1 MDDVQTQLVLL
12 DDTVDSFV
20 SRASDRLSR
29 ILNRTAVAHL
39 DQKLDDEPFEK
50 CEILHQYD
58 IQQFGRQFIVYL
70 FVGVGDRLFR
80 SDGRRAFRIDSR
92 RALVFPRLV
101 VAGRRG
107 VEIDEIRVSRQVG
120 YIYFLFGF

>member
-20 SRASDRLSR
+20 SRASDCLSR

-70 FVGVGDRLFR
+70 FVGVGDRF
-80 SDGRRAFRIDSR
+80 FRIDSR

-120 YIYFLFGF
+120 YVYFLFGF

>member
-1 MDDVQTQLVLL
+1 MKDVVGSTSEEVRMIKAIPLPPGAAVARPRML
-12 DDTVDSFV
+12 T
-20 SRASDRLSR
+20 RP
-29 ILNRTAVAHL
+29 AVAHL

-70 FVGVGDRLFR
+70 FVGVGDRF
-80 SDGRRAFRIDSR
+80 FRIDSR

-120 YIYFLFGF
+120 YVYFLFGF